1 MRRRMLMLATIG
13 VLATCWLA
21 LPAWAG
27 PPTDQMRRYTDE
39 VVRILQDPSIKGDAK
54 RTAVKKVAEQV
65 FDLNETARRSLGRHW
80 QQLSPQ
86 QRQEFVPL
94 FEDLLERTY
103 MSKID
108 LYGGEKVKYTA
119 ENIDGD
125 NAAVKA
131 NVITKKGTEVP
142 VEARLLKRDG
152 KWLIYDVLVEN
163 ISLVGNYRAQ
173 FDQIIRTSSYDDLV
187 RRLRDKQVGTETTKR
202 VSH

>member
-1 MRRRMLMLATIG
+1 MRRPTLMLLTI
-13 VLATCWLA
+13 VALAACWLA
-21 LPAWAG
+21 PPAWAG
-27 PPTDQMRRYTDE
+27 APTEQMRRYTDE
-39 VVRILQDPSIKGDAK
+39 VVRILKEPGMKPDA
-54 RTAVKKVAEQV
+54 RRLAVKKVAEQV

-80 QQLSPQ
+80 QQLTPQ

-94 FEDLLERTY
+94 FEDLLERTN

-108 LYGGEKVKYTA
+108 LYGGEQVKYTGEA
-119 ENIDGD
+119 IDGD
-125 NAAVKA
+125 NATVKA
-131 NVITKKGTEVP
+131 SVITKKGTEVP
-142 VEARLLKRDG
+142 VEARLLNRDG
-152 KWLIYDVLVEN
+152 KWLIYDVLIEN